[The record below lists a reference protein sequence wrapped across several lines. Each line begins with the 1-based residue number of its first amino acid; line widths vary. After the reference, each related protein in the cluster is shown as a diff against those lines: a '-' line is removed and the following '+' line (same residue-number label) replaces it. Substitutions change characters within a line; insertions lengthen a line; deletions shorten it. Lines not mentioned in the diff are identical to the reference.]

1 MWGGSFT
8 AQESKAGIS
17 CTSLIQRASN
27 CSLISDWHCR
37 QSTHSPR
44 LEKCCTAPCHRQGD
58 AWQNKLNPS
67 LPPLSTWTRLCST
80 SLDEIWIQPVR
91 ERYPQPSIRDLSVQ
105 TPLWRITFALSPAG
119 KALVFLFP
127 LPLLSCHDWNSR
139 LSKATMIY
147 WNQFYLVRA
156 LASRSCANAPS
167 NPQSKI
173 KSPKNI
179 FKWGKKKQRGK
190 GWKFAMLPETWKIRN
205 REMSIFSPKVHICPF
220 TGAKSGIDSLEIRTD
235 RRTGHT
241 VPWLG
246 LQRTHPKHL

>member
-1 MWGGSFT
+1 MPDKISWIPHFLHF
-8 AQESKAGIS
+8 QPEQDFVPPLWMKYESS
-17 CTSLIQRASN
+17 LWENDTHSLPSETSLFRLLCGELPLLFPQ
-27 CSLISDWHCR
+27 
-37 QSTHSPR
+37 
-44 LEKCCTAPCHRQGD
+44 LEKLLYSC
-58 AWQNKLNPS
+58 
-67 LPPLSTWTRLCST
+67 
-80 SLDEIWIQPVR
+80 
-91 ERYPQPSIRDLSVQ
+91 
-105 TPLWRITFALSPAG
+105 
-119 KALVFLFP
+119 FP

-179 FKWGKKKQRGK
+179 FKWGKKKQWGK